1 VMEVIQMQPQNQSFD
16 KISMT
21 YLELRASLPALQK
34 LFSQEFSSM
43 KFLIKLKKLLDEC
56 DRELKYFEDVRYQL
70 IQRYGE
76 ESTDENGNPIW
87 KVKEENTN
95 TFMQEIDKTLQE
107 TVTLN
112 AEPLFYD
119 ELVKYSENTDLKL
132 TAMDIKALEK
142 FIKY

>member
-1 VMEVIQMQPQNQSFD
+1 MEVIQMQSQNTSFD

-34 LFSQEFSSM
+34 LFNQEFSSM

-76 ESTDENGNPIW
+76 ESADENGNPIW
-87 KVKEENTN
+87 KVKEENTS
-95 TFMQEIDKTLQE
+95 TFMKEIDKTLQE

>member
-1 VMEVIQMQPQNQSFD
+1 
-16 KISMT
+16 
-21 YLELRASLPALQK
+21 
-34 LFSQEFSSM
+34 
-43 KFLIKLKKLLDEC
+43 
-56 DRELKYFEDVRYQL
+56 
-70 IQRYGE
+70 
-76 ESTDENGNPIW
+76 
-87 KVKEENTN
+87 
-95 TFMQEIDKTLQE
+95 MQEIDKTLQE